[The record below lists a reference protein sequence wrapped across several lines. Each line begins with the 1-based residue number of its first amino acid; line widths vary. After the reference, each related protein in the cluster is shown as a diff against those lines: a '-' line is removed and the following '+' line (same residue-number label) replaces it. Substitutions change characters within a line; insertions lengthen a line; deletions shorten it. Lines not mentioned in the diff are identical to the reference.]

1 MMRHTFSRWTCRCLT
16 AGISALLVVVGL
28 AFSAYAD
35 PLLRPDH
42 GRDLEAMQA
51 VHKAGHEVDHA
62 WEVFHKAALGGTL
75 ASPAVQADVEQ
86 ALHESRGLLV
96 KAREAADRGDQ
107 ASLQPILDRIHALT
121 ERAIQE
127 SQEQKR

>member
-1 MMRHTFSRWTCRCLT
+1 MNAQLT
-16 AGISALLVVVGL
+16 RQIGTALRAFALGAGVLSYASPVL
-28 AFSAYAD
+28 AD

-42 GRDLEAMQA
+42 SRDVEAVQA
-51 VHKAGHEVDHA
+51 VHKAQHEVDRA

-75 ASPAVQADVEQ
+75 ASPAVQSDIEQ

-96 KAREAADRGDQ
+96 KAREAADRGDW
-107 ASLQPILDRIHALT
+107 ATLQPLLDRIHALT
-121 ERAIQE
+121 KRAIAE

>member
-1 MMRHTFSRWTCRCLT
+1 MSTQQRGWAT
-16 AGISALLVVVGL
+16 ALQVLVLSAWVLSITPP
-28 AFSAYAD
+28 AQAD

-42 GRDLEAMQA
+42 GRDAEAVQA
-51 VHKAGHEVDHA
+51 VHKAQHEVDHA

-96 KAREAADRGDQ
+96 KAREAADRGDW
-107 ASLQPILDRIHALT
+107 ATLQPLLDRIHALT
-121 ERAIQE
+121 KRAITE

>member
-1 MMRHTFSRWTCRCLT
+1 MSTQQRGWATTLQVLVL
-16 AGISALLVVVGL
+16 SAWILSIMPP
-28 AFSAYAD
+28 AQAD
-35 PLLRPDH
+35 PLLRPD
-42 GRDLEAMQA
+42 GRDVEAVQA
-51 VHKAGHEVDHA
+51 VHKAQHEVDRA

-96 KAREAADRGDQ
+96 KAREAADRGDW
-107 ASLQPILDRIHALT
+107 ATLQPLLDRIHALT
-121 ERAIQE
+121 KRAITE

>member
-1 MMRHTFSRWTCRCLT
+1 MHAQRRKWVTPVQVLVLGAWILLLT
-16 AGISALLVVVGL
+16 TPAS
-28 AFSAYAD
+28 AD
-35 PLLRPDH
+35 PLLRPERGHDVK
-42 GRDLEAMQA
+42 AIQA
-51 VHKAGHEVDHA
+51 VHKAEHEVDRA

-107 ASLQPILDRIHALT
+107 AALDPILDRIHELT
-121 ERAIQE
+121 ARAIAE
-127 SQEQKR
+127 SQEKKR

>member
-1 MMRHTFSRWTCRCLT
+1 MNTQRREWVTMFQVLVL
-16 AGISALLVVVGL
+16 SAWVLLY
-28 AFSAYAD
+28 ASPAQAD
-35 PLLRPDH
+35 PLLRPD
-42 GRDLEAMQA
+42 GRDVEAVQA
-51 VHKAGHEVDHA
+51 VHKAQHEVDRA

-96 KAREAADRGDQ
+96 KAREAADRGDWTT
-107 ASLQPILDRIHALT
+107 LKPLLDRIHTLT
-121 ERAIQE
+121 KRAIAE